1 MTARRQLGYV
11 SSLLA
16 QSTTRYGVGSGGT
29 GSITPFTTAGITY
42 NGVYFNSDG
51 TLTVSTGGLFDVL
64 LVGGGS
70 AGIGWVGGG
79 GGGGAGGSVV
89 QQTIYLAAGSYTV
102 DVGAGASGTTN
113 NVQATFGYPS
123 SIGVGTGN
131 VAIAAPGGTSVLYG
145 GNFSQAI
152 GVLGSSAGSIHGYAS
167 TGTNNI
173 YGYKGGDAAS
183 GDTNGGGGGGAG
195 AVGANGSGTTGG
207 AGGAGTDISSWLGQS
222 AGTTYKAGGG
232 GGSGSVTGGA
242 GGTGGGGA
250 GGGNTTGTS
259 GTANSGG
266 GGGAGHAAATSGSGG
281 SGIVYVRWAVNA

>member
-1 MTARRQLGYV
+1 V
-11 SSLLA
+11 SGA
-16 QSTTRYGVGSGGT
+16 
-29 GSITPFTTAGITY
+29 
-42 NGVYFNSDG
+42 
-51 TLTVSTGGLFDVL
+51 GGLFDVL

-79 GGGGAGGSVV
+79 GGGGAGGAVAE
-89 QQTIYLAAGSYTV
+89 QTIYLAAGSYTV
-102 DVGAGASGTTN
+102 DVGAGAAGTTN

-145 GNFSQAI
+145 NNFSQAI
-152 GVLGSSAGSIHGYAS
+152 GVFGSSAGSIHGYAS

-173 YGYKGGDAAS
+173 YGYKGGDAGA

-195 AVGANGSGTTGG
+195 AQGANGSGTTGG
-207 AGGAGTDISSWLGQS
+207 AGGAGKDISTWLGQS

-250 GGGNTTGTS
+250 GGGNAVGTS

-266 GGGAGHAAATSGSGG
+266 GGGAGHAALTSGSGG
-281 SGIVYVRWAVNA
+281 SGIIYVRFKA